1 MRKRGIILY
10 LSCLCGFLVVSSVCA
25 QEEDPAVSFRRL
37 RAGLAR
43 SRVPAE
49 EIRSN
54 SSALRSMLAR
64 GANRDDLANAV
75 AQLYRK
81 GIFGGAMNT
90 SINYMDELIAA
101 GVPSGESAGVVL
113 QGIDRGM
120 AQGFKCGDQAL
131 MNEVRRAVREKEQSL
146 DKSKNSE

>member
-1 MRKRGIILY
+1 
-10 LSCLCGFLVVSSVCA
+10 
-25 QEEDPAVSFRRL
+25 
-37 RAGLAR
+37 
-43 SRVPAE
+43 
-49 EIRSN
+49 
-54 SSALRSMLAR
+54 
-64 GANRDDLANAV
+64 
-75 AQLYRK
+75 
-81 GIFGGAMNT
+81 MNT